1 MIWASNQSSYAVVLV
16 QCNEDVFN
24 KREREREREGERKF
38 AINAAV
44 DVLPHNANLYL
55 WRKRKDPSF
64 PLCHENQSL
73 LHVLNNC
80 RAARDYRRYNIRH
93 DSILS
98 AITETVSRNIPQT
111 TSMTADISDT
121 YEFPHHIIPTDLRP
135 DLVWD
140 DTHKSIT
147 LVELTVCFET
157 NFEQAAQR
165 KKAKYLH
172 LVEQANARG
181 YRSELITSLVG
192 SSTFL
197 DLRPL

>member
-1 MIWASNQSSYAVVLV
+1 MLLYL
-16 QCNEDVFN
+16 CNAMKMFSTNE
-24 KREREREREGERKF
+24 REREREREGERERGS
-38 AINAAV
+38 
-44 DVLPHNANLYL
+44 LPSTQRWMYSLTM
-55 WRKRKDPSF
+55 RTSTRKDPSF

-135 DLVWD
+135 DLVWWD

-172 LVEQANARG
+172 LVEQANASG